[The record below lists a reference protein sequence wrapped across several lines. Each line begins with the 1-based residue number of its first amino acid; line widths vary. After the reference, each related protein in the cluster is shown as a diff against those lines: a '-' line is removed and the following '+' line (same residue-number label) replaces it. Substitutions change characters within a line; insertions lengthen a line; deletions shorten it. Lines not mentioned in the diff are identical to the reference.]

1 MSRWLVHFLGAA
13 NVVSSFG
20 GLENLIIHYPHLQ
33 LKILQEA
40 YFETLWLIVSPMAIN
55 RAKINISR
63 RALEMLCLS
72 PTLQNVFFVPCP
84 ARLTLSIWDI
94 GGIAAKILNS
104 RTTISPADALNR
116 ERLLLDVLAF
126 RPEGGP
132 KGVKEAYCRDAP
144 M

>member
-1 MSRWLVHFLGAA
+1 MYAISTILLRYCTESLQLFEYGMSRWLVHFLGAA

-72 PTLQNVFFVPCP
+72 PTLQNVFFVPC
-84 ARLTLSIWDI
+84 
-94 GGIAAKILNS
+94 
-104 RTTISPADALNR
+104 
-116 ERLLLDVLAF
+116 
-126 RPEGGP
+126 
-132 KGVKEAYCRDAP
+132 
-144 M
+144 